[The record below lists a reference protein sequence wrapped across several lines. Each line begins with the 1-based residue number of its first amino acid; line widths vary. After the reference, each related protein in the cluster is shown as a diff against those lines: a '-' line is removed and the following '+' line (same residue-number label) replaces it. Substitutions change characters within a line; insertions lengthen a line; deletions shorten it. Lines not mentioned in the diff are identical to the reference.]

1 LIKRD
6 SMCITLHCI
15 QKRARSFAIE
25 LNIDIVNAEIR
36 TSCNRHNTRAGKE
49 QCVAIQDFPFE

>member
-1 LIKRD
+1 
-6 SMCITLHCI
+6 MCITLHCI

-36 TSCNRHNTRAGKE
+36 TSCNRHNTRASKE